1 MNKNLYRIVFNRAL
15 GLFQVVA
22 EIARRNG
29 PGGSDGTTAA
39 GSRFLATVRPLRF
52 TMALAL
58 GQAVI
63 VPMANAQV
71 VADPSAPGNQRPTVL
86 EAANGVPLVNIQ
98 TPSAAGVSRNTYRQF
113 DVDQQGAILNN
124 SRANTQTELGG
135 WVQGNPWLTR
145 GTARVILNEVN
156 SSNPS
161 QLRGYVEVAGD
172 RAQLVIAN
180 PAGISCDGCGFIN
193 AGRST
198 LTTGKPIINGG
209 SLEGYRVEGG
219 AIQIGGNGMDA
230 STTNYTDLIARS
242 VQANAGIWAQQL
254 QVTTGTN
261 EVSADHTQV
270 QKIAASGDTPAFA
283 LDVGALGGMYSQKI
297 VLVGTE
303 HGVGMRNAGTI
314 GAGVGQLVVTAD
326 GRLENSGTMQARTD
340 TRIDASGGLANAGT
354 VSAGRELLVNTAQDI
369 DNSQGTLNARRIE
382 ANAQSL
388 KNRGGAIEQTGT
400 QDLVLS
406 AAHASNREGGRI
418 GLAAADTGMPPGDGG
433 TPGTG
438 TDGTGGGSTGNGGTG
453 GDRPGT
459 GVAPLANGALNIAAT
474 FDNDGGRIMAGGDI
488 DLTAKAGLDNDGGHL
503 GTRRLD
509 VSGGDV
515 SNRRGEIKVA
525 GDARIAAGQL
535 NNDAGLMQ
543 LAGPVALSAQDFSNR
558 AGTFQHSDKSDT
570 HIKVSGRFDNSD
582 GTLASNANRLTLDAG
597 QLVNTDGQIA
607 HSGDGGLVVNAGTFS
622 GAGGETA
629 TAGAARLRLGDS
641 DHRNATLSARQVD
654 LQAQSFD
661 NRGGKVIAT
670 GNQANRLD
678 VSGTLDNGDGGTIVS
693 NADLGIRAGSL
704 GNAQGN
710 ILHAGDGR
718 LDIDADTLRGENGS
732 IASNGKLTLKGDT
745 TDLTGATTQAKAI
758 KVDTGVLTTAQG
770 KLIASGTGPLEFKV
784 RGAMDN
790 NGGIVAGNGAVD
802 LRAKSLDNRGGT
814 VSAAGTEATRLIVTD
829 KLDNSDGT
837 VAAAGDTTVKA
848 GALVNQGGAVVASG
862 DSTLAVTV
870 DGKLDNNAGG
880 MLAAGGDLTLKSA
893 SLENRKGTIQ
903 QAGGGS
909 TLAVTTGELDGA
921 GGTLVSKGALDLKA
935 GNADLSGGT
944 TQADKIAIAA
954 DSLSTAG
961 ASLVA
966 LGSDTLDVTVA
977 GAMDN
982 RGGVIAGNGAVNLK
996 VQSLDNHAGKIS
1008 AAGSGPSTVQVAQ
1021 QLDNTDGSIAAAGD
1035 TTVMAGDLT
1044 NRGGSV
1050 VASGQSAL
1058 TVDVAGTLDNRGKG
1072 TLAAGGDMTV
1082 SANALDNREGNIQ
1095 HAGDGSLLLTA
1106 NALQGAGGTIATNG
1120 GLNLSGETTDL
1131 RDATTLAKRININT
1145 GTLTTAGGSMTATGT
1160 DLLVVRARDHVD
1172 NTGGTI
1178 ATNGGLELQARS
1190 LDNQAGT
1197 MSAAGSAATRVAVT
1211 DDFDNTDG
1219 TLATAGDTTVTAAEL
1234 HNLRGS
1240 IVVAGQA
1247 ALEVTVD
1254 GLLDNR
1260 AKGTLAAGGDLN
1272 VSASVLDNRG
1282 GAIQHAGDGSATI
1295 VAADLQGA
1303 GGSIGSNGALDISGN
1318 TTDLSDGSTFGERIR
1333 IDTGR
1338 LLNAGG
1344 KLIATGADLLLVRA
1358 RDSVDNTGGTIAGN
1372 GALDMHTASLGNR
1385 DGKIS
1390 AAGSADTRVEVDGKL
1405 DNDGGELV
1413 AGGSTHITAGD
1424 LSNRGG
1430 TVLAADHAA
1439 LTVDVAN
1446 RLDNSAKGTL
1456 AAGGDLTVSTSV
1468 LDNRAG
1474 AIQHAGEGIAKIAA
1488 SDLQGAGGTIVSNGT
1503 LALSG
1508 NTTDVSG
1515 GITQA
1520 RQVQID
1526 TGTLTNVDGTVAA
1539 TGADPLVVRA
1549 RELIDNTNGTLAG
1562 NGALDLRTG
1571 ALVNQTGKIQA
1582 AGNGDNRI
1590 AVAGQFDNRN
1600 GNVIA
1605 AGDTTVTAGSLN
1617 NQGGTVAAAGQSA
1630 LTVRVDGALDNSAKG
1645 TLAADSDLTVSASVL
1660 DNRDG
1665 AIQHA
1670 GDGSA
1675 TLFAGDLQ
1683 GAGGTIASNGALDI
1697 SGNTTDLSQ
1706 GNTFGERIRIHTG
1719 RLFNAGGKLIA
1730 TGADLLLV
1738 RAGDSVDN
1746 TGGTIAG
1753 NGALDIQTGSLTNRD
1768 GSVQAAGDAATRVD
1782 VARTLDNTGGTLAA
1796 AGATT
1801 VKAGELVNQAG
1812 KVQTAND
1819 AGLAVEVAG
1828 NLDNRGNGVIVS
1840 AGKTDVRAGSLDNR
1854 GGAVNAAGPL
1864 TTTVQETLDNRG
1876 GKLVSAADL
1885 GIQAG
1890 MLDNRDGGLV
1900 VSTDGKLGVDTRGRT
1915 ENAGGTLQGGGHVSL
1930 ANAGLGNAGGTVLG
1944 ANVDI
1949 DTRLASLDNAGGTI
1963 ASTRGAL
1970 GVNSGAL
1977 NNAGGLLQSAQGMR
1991 VDTHGQALVN
2001 TDAGITGGILS
2012 GDTLALNSG
2021 SLNNR
2026 GGVVHGQ
2033 GDFIARTGGIDNTAG
2048 QLGGSANVDIGATS
2062 LSSAGGKVQAGK
2074 NLTANL
2080 SGVANNNGGLM
2091 VAGDDLT
2098 VNAAEILNRDTQS
2111 ADANKPLGL
2120 QGDSVLLTANRTDN
2134 TAGTIAADSHIGIRG
2149 TGAGSLLD
2157 NTRGS
2162 ISSGGSID
2170 VAVNRVLNQAGTLLA
2185 GKSLGVTADTLGGDG
2200 SLLSKGDLSLVLQQ
2214 DFTNLKEI
2222 TVNGRALIS
2231 TAGLLTN
2238 HSLLQAGDL
2247 EVRGTN
2253 VNNTVTGEM
2262 SGGRTTVVA
2271 SNTLTNR
2278 GLIDGG
2284 QTRIDA
2290 GTLDNVGT
2298 GRVYGDHLAIR
2309 AGTLNNREEGGR
2321 AAVIAARQRLDI
2333 GASFIN
2339 NREQALIFSAGSS
2352 SDAMNIGGTLDAN
2365 YQATGR
2371 AGLILNDSASI
2382 ESLGGL
2388 TIDSAR
2394 LLNRNLHFRTELAQV
2409 GGPTK
2414 YLYIQP
2420 KGDPNKHSADEYR
2433 WEKWSRAG
2441 RYRHKETGA
2450 QVRAWT
2456 QYDVTQTEYET
2467 QVIESA
2473 PALIRSGGNMTLRGD
2488 ELVNDK
2494 SQIIAGGVLQGDLDR
2509 LNNVAAFGEHV
2520 TRQIGT
2526 SQYTYSRW
2534 RGGLRR
2540 YHQRRWDGKI
2550 AYTPADLVQTVEL
2563 DVSRVVQNAAGG
2575 GSGFVMGGR
2584 QTGQVSASVGDS
2596 ANAAGGASQKQI
2608 TEVQVQVS
2616 NVLGPNAATGT
2627 QVTGGNGPVR
2637 VREQDVAGNNG
2648 PHQAQADTLT
2658 STDGPGFSQGAPVDA
2673 LAGPGQASGQNVA
2686 DQNNPDNQ
2694 QGGTVNGAS
2703 SDAPMVIR
2711 TVQVDTDVPANSL
2724 FRTGPNAG
2732 GYLIETDPRFADYRN
2747 WLSSD
2752 YMLSQLGYDPAN
2764 MHKRLGDGFFEQK
2777 LVRDQI
2783 GQLTGRRFLE
2793 GYASDEAQ
2801 YRALL
2806 EAGSTFAK
2814 AWNLRPG
2821 VALSAEQM
2829 AQLTSD
2835 MVWLVE
2841 RDVTLADGTTT
2852 RALVPQVYVRVK
2864 PGDIDGRGTLLAANA
2879 IDLNLKGDLVNSG
2892 TIAGRTA
2899 VRLTGENLRNL
2910 GGRITGD
2917 AVALTA
2923 RTDIDNIGGTLDA
2936 SSALLVNAGRDL
2948 NVATTTHS
2956 DAKQAGRSDFSRTN
2970 IDRVAGLYVTSPG
2983 GILLASAGRD
2993 ANLIAAQIIN
3003 SGRDGQTAIIAGRDL
3018 TLGTV
3023 KIAEQE
3029 NNVRNASNYL
3039 KQGYVQDVGTNITTA
3054 GDVRLQAGRDLT
3066 AIAATVTSEHGAL
3079 VAVAQG
3085 DVNILAGE
3093 ASSNWSEGRQ
3103 HKSRSLLG
3111 SSKKTSRD
3119 SLEETKAVSSTFS
3132 GNTVAVQG
3140 QNVTVTGSN
3149 VVSDAGTVIVA
3160 RNDLTIQ
3167 AATEISSESHF
3178 KETKKSGFL
3187 YNGGVAFTVGSQT
3200 QSGDRKDVSTYAAAS
3215 TIGST
3220 GGDVTLVAGNHYQQ
3234 TGSHVLAPKGD
3245 IDIHAKNVDIVEA
3258 RETGKSTQE
3267 SKFRQFGVTVA
3278 LTSPVIS
3285 AVQTGQQMKS
3295 ASGNTSD
3302 TRMKALA
3309 AATTGLAAVNAYDAV
3324 SADPQAAG
3332 GLNISITAGSTKSD
3346 SKSTTT
3352 YDTAAGSTVAAGGD
3366 VRISAT
3372 GAGQDSDI
3380 TVRGSNIN
3388 AGGNAHLKA
3397 DGDINLLAAQNT
3409 VETDRTS
3416 SNSSAGVGVAISVG
3430 QGGVA
3435 MGITANASR
3444 GKGKGEGRDVTWT
3457 NSHVTA
3463 GERLTLESGGDTN
3476 LRGAVA
3482 RGKQVVADV
3491 GGNLNIESLQDTS
3504 TFKSKDTNVGGSVTV
3519 GAGFSASANVG
3530 KQKIDSDYA
3539 SVTEQSRIEAG
3550 DGGFQLT
3557 VKGNTDLKGAA
3568 ITSSEQAVMDGL
3580 NTLTTG
3586 TLTTSDI
3593 KNHAEYKA
3601 SSVSIGGGYS
3611 AGNGGMKEVGRYGDG
3626 PGASGGV
3633 GTNQQGQA
3641 ATGGQVPG
3649 TTLPTNGNFSASQPI
3664 VMAASGNSSST
3675 THSGISGAQIT
3686 ITDDA
3691 GQQALTGQSVD
3702 ERIASLNRDVF
3713 TGRDGANAL
3722 KPIFNEQE
3730 IKAGFEIVG
3739 ALQRE
3744 TGTFL
3749 NNRAKEATDAQRALE
3764 QELAKPESQRD
3775 PALLADLQQKL
3786 NDSATWAPGG
3796 TGRQVLTALAAAAGG
3811 NVTGASSQFAQ
3822 GLVVNY
3828 LQQQGAGYI
3837 GKLVKDGVLAEG
3849 SSVHASL
3856 HALLA
3861 CAGAAASNQSCG
3873 TGALGAA
3880 ASSLLT
3886 NLFLDKPGE
3895 TVKDKE
3901 AKRDLIATLVAGI
3914 AAVGGLNVATA
3925 TNSAIASI
3933 DNNYL
3938 TQPAVD
3944 KVKACLSGK
3953 TCSSDEQKKVMVEEA
3968 ERLSQLLDSEMNALC
3983 AANPIGDACR
3993 TAVNAATQYIAM
4005 QDAWAILNGD
4015 VTRSSKNTF
4024 DYVYNSLGAES
4035 RFAFYYNTI
4044 DNRANFFGA
4053 SDRYE
4058 QNAGSGAK
4066 WYGGAEDVSRRAL
4079 TGLGADGYG
4088 SSYTFF
4094 AGALL
4099 AGINVRSIYQWRSEA
4114 GNSLM
4119 NSGFSNFSDLYSR
4132 NIDNVVTWD
4141 IHQLMSE
4148 QKTLQPV
4155 HEKYLTDRVVFRAA
4169 SKISGV
4175 DILDYASRVRFGC
4188 KLLGY
4193 GEAQGCKP

>member
-52 TMALAL
+52 AIALAL
-58 GQAVI
+58 GQAVV

-135 WVQGNPWLTR
+135 WVQGNPWLAR

-193 AGRST
+193 ADRST

-303 HGVGMRNAGTI
+303 HGVGMRNVGTI

-474 FDNDGGRIMAGGDI
+474 FDNDGGRIMAGGDV

-870 DGKLDNNAGG
+870 DGKLDNSAGG

-1082 SANALDNREGNIQ
+1082 SANTLDNREGSIQ

-1106 NALQGAGGTIATNG
+1106 NALLGAGGTIATNG

-1131 RDATTLAKRININT
+1131 HDATTLARRINIDT
-1145 GTLTTAGGSMTATGT
+1145 GSLTTAGGSLTATGT
-1160 DLLVVRARDHVD
+1160 DLLTVRARDHVD

-1178 ATNGGLELQARS
+1178 ATNGGLDLQARS

-1219 TLATAGDTTVTAAEL
+1219 TLATAGDTKVTAAEL
-1234 HNLRGS
+1234 HNQRGS

-1272 VSASVLDNRG
+1272 VSASVLDNRD

-1358 RDSVDNTGGTIAGN
+1358 RDS
-1372 GALDMHTASLGNR
+1372 L
-1385 DGKIS
+1385 
-1390 AAGSADTRVEVDGKL
+1390 
-1405 DNDGGELV
+1405 
-1413 AGGSTHITAGD
+1413 
-1424 LSNRGG
+1424 
-1430 TVLAADHAA
+1430 
-1439 LTVDVAN
+1439 
-1446 RLDNSAKGTL
+1446 
-1456 AAGGDLTVSTSV
+1456 
-1468 LDNRAG
+1468 
-1474 AIQHAGEGIAKIAA
+1474 
-1488 SDLQGAGGTIVSNGT
+1488 
-1503 LALSG
+1503 
-1508 NTTDVSG
+1508 
-1515 GITQA
+1515 
-1520 RQVQID
+1520 
-1526 TGTLTNVDGTVAA
+1526 
-1539 TGADPLVVRA
+1539 
-1549 RELIDNTNGTLAG
+1549 
-1562 NGALDLRTG
+1562 
-1571 ALVNQTGKIQA
+1571 
-1582 AGNGDNRI
+1582 
-1590 AVAGQFDNRN
+1590 
-1600 GNVIA
+1600 
-1605 AGDTTVTAGSLN
+1605 
-1617 NQGGTVAAAGQSA
+1617 
-1630 LTVRVDGALDNSAKG
+1630 
-1645 TLAADSDLTVSASVL
+1645 
-1660 DNRDG
+1660 
-1665 AIQHA
+1665 
-1670 GDGSA
+1670 
-1675 TLFAGDLQ
+1675 
-1683 GAGGTIASNGALDI
+1683 
-1697 SGNTTDLSQ
+1697 
-1706 GNTFGERIRIHTG
+1706 
-1719 RLFNAGGKLIA
+1719 
-1730 TGADLLLV
+1730 
-1738 RAGDSVDN
+1738 DN

-1840 AGKTDVRAGSLDNR
+1840 SGKTDVRAGSLDNR

-1900 VSTDGKLGVDTRGRT
+1900 VSTDGKLAVDTRGRT

-2001 TDAGITGGILS
+2001 TNAGITGGILS

-2091 VAGDDLT
+2091 VAGDDLK

-2149 TGAGSLLD
+2149 TGAASLLD

-2371 AGLILNDSASI
+2371 AGLILNDSATI

-2608 TEVQVQVS
+2608 TEVQAQVS

-2764 MHKRLGDGFFEQK
+2764 MHKRLGDGFYEQK

-2835 MVWLVE
+2835 IVWLVE

-2864 PGDIDGRGTLLAANA
+2864 PGDIDGRGTMLAANA

-2899 VRLTGENLRNL
+2899 VKLTSENLRNL

-2936 SSALLVNAGRDL
+2936 SSTLLVNAGRDL

-3093 ASSNWSEGRQ
+3093 ASRNWSEGRQ

-3167 AATEISSESHF
+3167 AATETSSESHF
-3178 KETKKSGFL
+3178 REAKKSGVFSG
-3187 YNGGVAFTVGSQT
+3187 GGVGFTVGKQMQSDDQKVIRT
-3200 QSGDRKDVSTYAAAS
+3200 TAASSTVGSISGDVNLAAGNQYRQ
-3215 TIGST
+3215 IGS
-3220 GGDVTLVAGNHYQQ
+3220 DI
-3234 TGSHVLAPKGD
+3234 LAPEGD
-3245 IDIHAKNVDIVEA
+3245 ISVVAKNIEISEA
-3258 RETGKSTQE
+3258 RQSSQAEQE
-3267 SKFRQFGVTVA
+3267 SKFKQSGLTVSLSSPIINA
-3278 LTSPVIS
+3278 VETTSKVVN
-3285 AVQTGQQMKS
+3285 ATRETD
-3295 ASGNTSD
+3295 SG
-3302 TRMKALA
+3302 RMKALGSA
-3309 AATTGLAAVNAYDAV
+3309 MAGLNAYDA
-3324 SADPQAAG
+3324 
-3332 GLNISITAGSTKSD
+3332 
-3346 SKSTTT
+3346 
-3352 YDTAAGSTVAAGGD
+3352 YAAGSDIAKAVKNGEDPRKAASVGINISAGSSKSESRTTQTTETAHGSTVKAGGS
-3366 VRISAT
+3366 VSLVAT
-3372 GAGQDSDI
+3372 GAGQDSNI
-3380 TVRGSNIN
+3380 LIRGSEITAGKNATLMADNRVDLVAAENHEQMQGKRSSSSASVGVGINFGGDQNGITLNASGSKGRGKSNGKDNWYTNSRLNARDTVLISSGSDTNIRG
-3388 AGGNAHLKA
+3388 AGVAG
-3397 DGDINLLAAQNT
+3397 NT
-3409 VETDRTS
+3409 V
-3416 SNSSAGVGVAISVG
+3416 
-3430 QGGVA
+3430 
-3435 MGITANASR
+3435 
-3444 GKGKGEGRDVTWT
+3444 K
-3457 NSHVTA
+3457 
-3463 GERLTLESGGDTN
+3463 L
-3476 LRGAVA
+3476 
-3482 RGKQVVADV
+3482 DV
-3491 GGNLNIESLQDTS
+3491 GGDLNIESLQNTN
-3504 TFKSKDTNVGGSVTV
+3504 TYTSKDKTT
-3519 GAGFSASANVG
+3519 GAGISVCIPPLCAGTPVSANINI
-3530 KQKIDSDYA
+3530 QKAKATGNYA
-3539 SVTEQSRIEAG
+3539 SVEEQSGIQAG
-3550 DGGFQLT
+3550 DGGFDIR
-3557 VKGNTDLKGAA
+3557 VKGNTDLKGALIASNQAA
-3568 ITSSEQAVMDGL
+3568 IDAGKNRLETAS
-3580 NTLTTG
+3580 
-3586 TLTTSDI
+3586 LTTSDI
-3593 KNHAEYKA
+3593 QNRAKA
-3601 SSVSIGGGYS
+3601 SAKSSGISLSSDYLSQGKYGIGKTLIGNAMDSGSAADSSTGITKTAVSNATVIITDESKQKELTGTDAETTVAALNRDTVNAHVAAQKIDIKELEQQARAEQVIKTAVTAQAFKFSDDAYRTMFLDEHPIYRVELNAEGKVVFDEFGHAVVHKLS
-3611 AGNGGMKEVGRYGDG
+3611 PEEKANMQAG
-3626 PGASGGV
+3626 S
-3633 GTNQQGQA
+3633 
-3641 ATGGQVPG
+3641 GGQVRVG
-3649 TTLPTNGNFSASQPI
+3649 VNGIFNDADAAAYYADQHNGGVVQPLYIVHFPQADSMVGELMVAGYQKFLENNFWGLS
-3664 VMAASGNSSST
+3664 NST
-3675 THSGISGAQIT
+3675 QEVQNLMRQYGISGLLLDAHSRGSMTVGNAMGSLINDGDSG
-3686 ITDDA
+3686 ILANTDINFYGPA
-3691 GQQALTGQSVD
+3691 FS
-3702 ERIASLNRDVF
+3702 
-3713 TGRDGANAL
+3713 
-3722 KPIFNEQE
+3722 
-3730 IKAGFEIVG
+3730 
-3739 ALQRE
+3739 
-3744 TGTFL
+3744 
-3749 NNRAKEATDAQRALE
+3749 AQRA
-3764 QELAKPESQRD
+3764 
-3775 PALLADLQQKL
+3775 ADLLYQL
-3786 NDSATWAPGG
+3786 SGG
-3796 TGRQVLTALAAAAGG
+3796 TKDLVNLQNHKDDFVGSILGG
-3811 NVTGASSQFAQ
+3811 NPATHSLRPDSS
-3822 GLVVNY
+3822 N
-3828 LQQQGAGYI
+3828 
-3837 GKLVKDGVLAEG
+3837 
-3849 SSVHASL
+3849 
-3856 HALLA
+3856 
-3861 CAGAAASNQSCG
+3861 
-3873 TGALGAA
+3873 
-3880 ASSLLT
+3880 
-3886 NLFLDKPGE
+3886 
-3895 TVKDKE
+3895 
-3901 AKRDLIATLVAGI
+3901 
-3914 AAVGGLNVATA
+3914 
-3925 TNSAIASI
+3925 
-3933 DNNYL
+3933 
-3938 TQPAVD
+3938 
-3944 KVKACLSGK
+3944 KVKEWIRMF
-3953 TCSSDEQKKVMVEEA
+3953 SS
-3968 ERLSQLLDSEMNALC
+3968 
-3983 AANPIGDACR
+3983 P
-3993 TAVNAATQYIAM
+3993 
-4005 QDAWAILNGD
+4005 
-4015 VTRSSKNTF
+4015 NTVHSC
-4024 DYVYNSLGAES
+4024 YG
-4035 RFAFYYNTI
+4035 FAGRECT
-4044 DNRANFFGA
+4044 
-4053 SDRYE
+4053 DRYNDARTIE
-4058 QNAGSGAK
+4058 IRTRI
-4066 WYGGAEDVSRRAL
+4066 ER
-4079 TGLGADGYG
+4079 
-4088 SSYTFF
+4088 
-4094 AGALL
+4094 
-4099 AGINVRSIYQWRSEA
+4099 
-4114 GNSLM
+4114 
-4119 NSGFSNFSDLYSR
+4119 
-4132 NIDNVVTWD
+4132 
-4141 IHQLMSE
+4141 
-4148 QKTLQPV
+4148 
-4155 HEKYLTDRVVFRAA
+4155 
-4169 SKISGV
+4169 
-4175 DILDYASRVRFGC
+4175 
-4188 KLLGY
+4188 
-4193 GEAQGCKP
+4193 

>member
-52 TMALAL
+52 AIALAL
-58 GQAVI
+58 GQAVV

-135 WVQGNPWLTR
+135 WVQGNPWLAR

-193 AGRST
+193 ADRST

-303 HGVGMRNAGTI
+303 HGVGMRNVGTI

-474 FDNDGGRIMAGGDI
+474 FDNDGGRIMAGGDV

-790 NGGIVAGNGAVD
+790 NSGIVAGNGAVD

-870 DGKLDNNAGG
+870 DGKLDNSAGG

-1082 SANALDNREGNIQ
+1082 SANTLDNREGSIQ

-1106 NALQGAGGTIATNG
+1106 NALLGAGGTIATNG

-1131 RDATTLAKRININT
+1131 HDATTLARRINIDT
-1145 GTLTTAGGSMTATGT
+1145 GSLTTAGGSLTATGT
-1160 DLLVVRARDHVD
+1160 DLLTVRARDHVD

-1178 ATNGGLELQARS
+1178 ATNGGLDLQARS

-1219 TLATAGDTTVTAAEL
+1219 TLATAGDTKVTAAEL
-1234 HNLRGS
+1234 HNQRGS

-1272 VSASVLDNRG
+1272 VSASVLDNRD

-1358 RDSVDNTGGTIAGN
+1358 RDS
-1372 GALDMHTASLGNR
+1372 L
-1385 DGKIS
+1385 
-1390 AAGSADTRVEVDGKL
+1390 
-1405 DNDGGELV
+1405 
-1413 AGGSTHITAGD
+1413 
-1424 LSNRGG
+1424 
-1430 TVLAADHAA
+1430 
-1439 LTVDVAN
+1439 
-1446 RLDNSAKGTL
+1446 
-1456 AAGGDLTVSTSV
+1456 
-1468 LDNRAG
+1468 
-1474 AIQHAGEGIAKIAA
+1474 
-1488 SDLQGAGGTIVSNGT
+1488 
-1503 LALSG
+1503 
-1508 NTTDVSG
+1508 
-1515 GITQA
+1515 
-1520 RQVQID
+1520 
-1526 TGTLTNVDGTVAA
+1526 
-1539 TGADPLVVRA
+1539 
-1549 RELIDNTNGTLAG
+1549 
-1562 NGALDLRTG
+1562 
-1571 ALVNQTGKIQA
+1571 
-1582 AGNGDNRI
+1582 
-1590 AVAGQFDNRN
+1590 
-1600 GNVIA
+1600 
-1605 AGDTTVTAGSLN
+1605 
-1617 NQGGTVAAAGQSA
+1617 
-1630 LTVRVDGALDNSAKG
+1630 
-1645 TLAADSDLTVSASVL
+1645 
-1660 DNRDG
+1660 
-1665 AIQHA
+1665 
-1670 GDGSA
+1670 
-1675 TLFAGDLQ
+1675 
-1683 GAGGTIASNGALDI
+1683 
-1697 SGNTTDLSQ
+1697 
-1706 GNTFGERIRIHTG
+1706 
-1719 RLFNAGGKLIA
+1719 
-1730 TGADLLLV
+1730 
-1738 RAGDSVDN
+1738 DN

-1840 AGKTDVRAGSLDNR
+1840 SGKTDVRAGSLDNR

-1900 VSTDGKLGVDTRGRT
+1900 VSTDGKLAVDTRGRT

-2001 TDAGITGGILS
+2001 TNAGITGGILS

-2091 VAGDDLT
+2091 VAGDDLK

-2149 TGAGSLLD
+2149 TGAASLLD

-2371 AGLILNDSASI
+2371 AGLILNDSATI

-2608 TEVQVQVS
+2608 TEVQAQVS

-2764 MHKRLGDGFFEQK
+2764 MHKRLGDGFYEQK

-2835 MVWLVE
+2835 IVWLVE

-2864 PGDIDGRGTLLAANA
+2864 PGDIDGRGTMLAANA

-2899 VRLTGENLRNL
+2899 VKLTSENLRNL

-2936 SSALLVNAGRDL
+2936 SSTLLVNAGRDL

-3093 ASSNWSEGRQ
+3093 ASRNWSEGRQ

-3167 AATEISSESHF
+3167 AATETSSESHF
-3178 KETKKSGFL
+3178 REAKKSGVFSG
-3187 YNGGVAFTVGSQT
+3187 GGVGFTVGKQMQSDDQKVIRT
-3200 QSGDRKDVSTYAAAS
+3200 TAASSTVGSISGDVNLAAGNQYRQ
-3215 TIGST
+3215 IGS
-3220 GGDVTLVAGNHYQQ
+3220 DI
-3234 TGSHVLAPKGD
+3234 LAPEGD
-3245 IDIHAKNVDIVEA
+3245 ISVVAKNIEISEA
-3258 RETGKSTQE
+3258 RQSSQAEQE
-3267 SKFRQFGVTVA
+3267 SKFKQSGLTVSLSSPIINA
-3278 LTSPVIS
+3278 VETTSKVVN
-3285 AVQTGQQMKS
+3285 ATRETD
-3295 ASGNTSD
+3295 SG
-3302 TRMKALA
+3302 RMKALGSA
-3309 AATTGLAAVNAYDAV
+3309 MAGLNAYDA
-3324 SADPQAAG
+3324 
-3332 GLNISITAGSTKSD
+3332 
-3346 SKSTTT
+3346 
-3352 YDTAAGSTVAAGGD
+3352 YAAGSDIAKAVKNGEDPRKAASVGINISAGSSKSESRTTQTTETAHGSTVKAGGS
-3366 VRISAT
+3366 VSLVAT
-3372 GAGQDSDI
+3372 GAGQDSNI
-3380 TVRGSNIN
+3380 LIRGSEITAGKNATLMADNRVDLVAAENHEQMQGKRSSSSASVGVGINFGGDQNGITLNASGSKGRGKSNGKDNWYTNSRLNARDTVLISSGSDTNIRG
-3388 AGGNAHLKA
+3388 AGVAG
-3397 DGDINLLAAQNT
+3397 NT
-3409 VETDRTS
+3409 V
-3416 SNSSAGVGVAISVG
+3416 
-3430 QGGVA
+3430 
-3435 MGITANASR
+3435 
-3444 GKGKGEGRDVTWT
+3444 K
-3457 NSHVTA
+3457 
-3463 GERLTLESGGDTN
+3463 L
-3476 LRGAVA
+3476 
-3482 RGKQVVADV
+3482 DV
-3491 GGNLNIESLQDTS
+3491 GGDLNIESLQNTN
-3504 TFKSKDTNVGGSVTV
+3504 TYTSKDKTT
-3519 GAGFSASANVG
+3519 GAGISVCIPPLCAGTPVSANINI
-3530 KQKIDSDYA
+3530 QKAKATGNYA
-3539 SVTEQSRIEAG
+3539 SVEEQSGIQAG
-3550 DGGFQLT
+3550 DGGFDIR
-3557 VKGNTDLKGAA
+3557 VKGNTDLKGALIASNQAA
-3568 ITSSEQAVMDGL
+3568 IDAGKNRLETAS
-3580 NTLTTG
+3580 
-3586 TLTTSDI
+3586 LTTSDI
-3593 KNHAEYKA
+3593 QNRAKA
-3601 SSVSIGGGYS
+3601 SAKSSGISLSSDYLSQGKYGIGKTLIGNAMDSGSAADSSTGITKTAVSNATVIITDESKQKELTGTDAETTVAALNRDTVNAHVAAQKIDIKELEQQARAEQVIKTAVTAQAFKFSDDAYRTMFLDEHPIYRVELNAEGKVVFDEFGHAVVHKLS
-3611 AGNGGMKEVGRYGDG
+3611 PEEKANMQAG
-3626 PGASGGV
+3626 S
-3633 GTNQQGQA
+3633 
-3641 ATGGQVPG
+3641 GGQVRVG
-3649 TTLPTNGNFSASQPI
+3649 VNGIFNDADAAAYYADQHNGGVVQPLYIVHFPQADSMVGELMVAGYQKFLENNFWGLS
-3664 VMAASGNSSST
+3664 NST
-3675 THSGISGAQIT
+3675 QEVQNLMRQYGISGLLLDAHSRGSMTVGNAMGSLINDGDSG
-3686 ITDDA
+3686 ILANTDINFYGPA
-3691 GQQALTGQSVD
+3691 FS
-3702 ERIASLNRDVF
+3702 
-3713 TGRDGANAL
+3713 
-3722 KPIFNEQE
+3722 
-3730 IKAGFEIVG
+3730 
-3739 ALQRE
+3739 
-3744 TGTFL
+3744 
-3749 NNRAKEATDAQRALE
+3749 AQRA
-3764 QELAKPESQRD
+3764 
-3775 PALLADLQQKL
+3775 ADLLYQL
-3786 NDSATWAPGG
+3786 SGG
-3796 TGRQVLTALAAAAGG
+3796 TKDLVNLQNHKDDFVGSILGG
-3811 NVTGASSQFAQ
+3811 NPATHSLRPDSS
-3822 GLVVNY
+3822 N
-3828 LQQQGAGYI
+3828 
-3837 GKLVKDGVLAEG
+3837 
-3849 SSVHASL
+3849 
-3856 HALLA
+3856 
-3861 CAGAAASNQSCG
+3861 
-3873 TGALGAA
+3873 
-3880 ASSLLT
+3880 
-3886 NLFLDKPGE
+3886 
-3895 TVKDKE
+3895 
-3901 AKRDLIATLVAGI
+3901 
-3914 AAVGGLNVATA
+3914 
-3925 TNSAIASI
+3925 
-3933 DNNYL
+3933 
-3938 TQPAVD
+3938 
-3944 KVKACLSGK
+3944 KVKEWIRMF
-3953 TCSSDEQKKVMVEEA
+3953 SS
-3968 ERLSQLLDSEMNALC
+3968 
-3983 AANPIGDACR
+3983 P
-3993 TAVNAATQYIAM
+3993 
-4005 QDAWAILNGD
+4005 
-4015 VTRSSKNTF
+4015 NTVHSC
-4024 DYVYNSLGAES
+4024 YG
-4035 RFAFYYNTI
+4035 FAGRECT
-4044 DNRANFFGA
+4044 
-4053 SDRYE
+4053 DRYNDARTIE
-4058 QNAGSGAK
+4058 IRTRI
-4066 WYGGAEDVSRRAL
+4066 ER
-4079 TGLGADGYG
+4079 
-4088 SSYTFF
+4088 
-4094 AGALL
+4094 
-4099 AGINVRSIYQWRSEA
+4099 
-4114 GNSLM
+4114 
-4119 NSGFSNFSDLYSR
+4119 
-4132 NIDNVVTWD
+4132 
-4141 IHQLMSE
+4141 
-4148 QKTLQPV
+4148 
-4155 HEKYLTDRVVFRAA
+4155 
-4169 SKISGV
+4169 
-4175 DILDYASRVRFGC
+4175 
-4188 KLLGY
+4188 
-4193 GEAQGCKP
+4193 